1 MVPGLVPSFLL
12 AAHPT
17 PTSSALSAVVGP
29 VAAIMR
35 AAILVAPS
43 LAVATA
49 TALLPAVFAADTAAA
64 HASLPALF
72 EEWGTIV
79 YGNLDLSSSTLEG
92 PALVLG
98 TADLV
103 DFDVGGG
110 RPCHPTAP
118 ALAVGSAAYGRHGVL
133 KGRAALG
140 RRSVLDDSV
149 GLPCADPADASRGVE
164 VDGAAGVGTDTWAL
178 RLRHV
183 TDSRAVCGV
192 PPTGRVVVEDSVL
205 KLYPAPP
212 SAGDACVDVFV
223 VRDPPSSLT
232 SVQYFGRRR
241 MVINYFFRSASW
253 AGLDMATLVAA
264 TTLHSYCGGGSLRLR
279 DTEVSGSVLAPG
291 LRVDSRASEIR
302 GRLAVESITGQAV
315 VRYEAYTG
323 VAPARLAAEACAA

>member
-1 MVPGLVPSFLL
+1 MI
-12 AAHPT
+12 
-17 PTSSALSAVVGP
+17 GP

-118 ALAVGSAAYGRHGVL
+118 ALAVGGAAYGRHGVL